1 MKKTIFLALT
11 LLFGSC
17 VMAQETAK
25 SPTYEKSQKS
35 MVKFLEK
42 IKNAGFEMT
51 AEEYPKVLE
60 AYTEAYEVMVKCK
73 AENPEDKAAADAC
86 AKPAVTERTK
96 KLTSILGAERTKQIL
111 ALHKVAHA
119 QK

>member
-1 MKKTIFLALT
+1 MKKIIFLALI
-11 LLFGSC
+11 LLIGGAAF
-17 VMAQETAK
+17 AQETVK

-42 IKNAGFEMT
+42 IKIAGFEMT

-60 AYTEAYEVMVKCK
+60 AYTEAYEVMVKCS
-73 AENPEDKAAADAC
+73 AENPDDKTAANAC
-86 AKPAVTERTK
+86 SKPAVTERTK
-96 KLTSILGAERTKQIL
+96 KLTAILGAERTKQL
-111 ALHKVAHA
+111 LSLHKVAHA